1 MEAAWE
7 RWEGFWVAGERR
19 GAVLRAF
26 DGDVLV
32 TRVGFED
39 GFGSPFGSESL
50 IRLSKDGDTWHAFRY
65 RQEPGGLRSGARREE
80 AGLGVD
86 TLPAAGEHLLVA
98 RLAASSRQRAAYRR
112 VDDACPEE
120 PPAPAEV
127 RRAGT
132 ETVELPDGRSL
143 AAERLD
149 VVAGGLRTASHWA
162 HDGALVRSAWAGAL
176 SFPLGGEAEAID
188 GLGPALAQFLRE
200 GFGGD

>member
-1 MEAAWE
+1 MQSAWE

-26 DGDVLV
+26 DGEVLV
-32 TRVGFED
+32 TRIGFED
-39 GFGSPFGSESL
+39 GSGAPFGSESL
-50 IRLSKDGDTWHAFRY
+50 LRLSEGGDTWHAFRY
-65 RQEPGGLRSGARREE
+65 RQEPGGLRSGARRTE

-112 VDDACPEE
+112 VDEASPDE

-127 RRAGT
+127 RRGGT

-162 HDGALVRSAWAGAL
+162 HDGGLVRSAWAGAL
-176 SFPLGGEAEAID
+176 SFPLAEDAALA